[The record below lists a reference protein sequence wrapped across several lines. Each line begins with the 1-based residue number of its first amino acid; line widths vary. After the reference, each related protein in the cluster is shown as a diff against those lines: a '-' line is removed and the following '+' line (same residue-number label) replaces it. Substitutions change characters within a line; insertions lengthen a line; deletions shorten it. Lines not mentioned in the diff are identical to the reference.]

1 MQVQRRPANDDGTWQ
16 DLADTVELQWQA
28 AHPDTAA
35 GHCQDQCDLEFF
47 LGRVSS
53 KYEYKTDFR
62 ALKKRKC
69 TTDHAVATD
78 DDAADLLE
86 GGLSHLKTKSKTT
99 SVPGRQVPG
108 LAPHLERNTH
118 LLIQASYASKKSYRI
133 RELFTNYLEKCDKP
147 AGDVRILCFSVRI
160 IHAHDQLAQLGR
172 EFGFK
177 SYKDE
182 VKEDPDVD
190 LSKVKKLIISL
201 ESLRKLMRF
210 SSSAVPKYDIVVV
223 DEARSLVD
231 VFSKEDTKNFGT
243 SEFMFRSLLKDTPLC
258 IFADADMGYD
268 NAVPSLLRAIT
279 PHKGIHLLDVEKNVL
294 QRHMKLYF
302 GQESYQNSE
311 GQTQRQRASTA
322 LELFY
327 EQQVRPEIQAA
338 IQKGEKVAFAC
349 ASKSGH
355 SNTIAQM
362 CREEGLEA
370 GVSYQTYNSKTSDYV
385 KEEHFKDVDKAWRPL
400 VATIATTSL
409 TVAVDPRSTKFRK
422 LFLFTKRSQFCG
434 QMRDL
439 FQQLGRY
446 NRFLRDEVL
455 EIICFVDD
463 VHPRL
468 LPLLR
473 REEAQ
478 TRVKRALP
486 AGTTEPPSFESCLG
500 EVQDESDEKFAVWLR
515 NNLRDCPEAWAMA
528 LAMKRQKLWINQCKA

>member
-243 SEFMFRSLLKDTPLC
+243 SVFMFRSLLKDTPLC

-422 LFLFTKRSQFCG
+422 LF
-434 QMRDL
+434 
-439 FQQLGRY
+439 
-446 NRFLRDEVL
+446 
-455 EIICFVDD
+455 
-463 VHPRL
+463 
-468 LPLLR
+468 
-473 REEAQ
+473 
-478 TRVKRALP
+478 
-486 AGTTEPPSFESCLG
+486 
-500 EVQDESDEKFAVWLR
+500 
-515 NNLRDCPEAWAMA
+515 
-528 LAMKRQKLWINQCKA
+528 